1 MNSTANPARL
11 VISIDVEDWPQS
23 TWDHSLDITE
33 RAAQNTER
41 VLDILARHG
50 KTVTMFVLGK
60 FAERF
65 PDIVKRISA
74 EGHEVASH
82 GFGHIEI
89 FRQSPAEFR
98 DDISRSKTLLEDLVG
113 KPVLG
118 YRAPDFSVVTTT
130 LWALEI
136 LAEQGFQYDSS
147 IFPINNKHY
156 GIANWPVYP
165 VQISLKSGNAL
176 VELPIATI
184 AGLGRNWPVAG
195 GGYHRLLPSQ
205 IIHWAIKNV
214 HKKGRP
220 FIAYCHP
227 YEFDHSEFIA
237 LKSMIPLKTRLHQG
251 LGRRGFHAKFERMLT
266 TFKTVHAADLAKEYQ
281 WPVYSI
287 PEQAISERGNLL

>member
-1 MNSTANPARL
+1 MSSTSPNSRKDEL
-11 VISIDVEDWPQS
+11 VISVDVEDWPQS
-23 TWDHSLDITE
+23 TWDHSLNITE

-65 PDIVKRISA
+65 PNIVERIAA

-82 GFGHIEI
+82 GYGHIEI

-98 DDISRSKTLLEDLVG
+98 DDVSRSKALLEDLVG

-118 YRAPDFSVVTTT
+118 YRAPDFSIISTTT
-130 LWALEI
+130 WALDI

-147 IFPINNKHY
+147 IFPIKNKHY

-165 VQISLKSGNAL
+165 VQIRLKSGKAI

-184 AGLGRNWPVAG
+184 TGLGRNWPVAG
-195 GGYHRLLPSQ
+195 GGYHRLLPSP
-205 IIHWAIKNV
+205 IIHWAIRRV
-214 HKKGRP
+214 HQEGRP

-227 YEFDHSEFIA
+227 YEFDASEFVA
-237 LKSMIPLKTRLHQG
+237 LKSIIPLKTRLHQG
-251 LGRRGFHAKFERMLT
+251 LGRKSFQSKFENMLT
-266 TFKTVHAADLAKEYQ
+266 NFEVIQACHLALGRA
-281 WPVYSI
+281 WPDYT
-287 PEQAISERGNLL
+287 P